1 MMPIRQGEMMSTTA
15 RMEATALLK
24 QYVEQGRRTQDEV
37 QQVVKHMRSQM
48 RSDTP
53 LNARPWLSVSLPGSM
68 ITACDQSVVFGVMR
82 RVLNDETI
90 REIAKIHPE
99 VWVDGRWYP
108 SDSSGVHLVL
118 VGRLTV
124 QNADGI
130 DPRVLELLD
139 VDADEATIAGQR
151 DEDDA
156 PKFVRMSW
164 RMPRG

>member
-1 MMPIRQGEMMSTTA
+1 MSTAA
-15 RMEATALLK
+15 RMEATTLLK
-24 QYVEQGRRTQDEV
+24 QYVEHGRRTHDEV
-37 QQVVKHMRSQM
+37 QQVVNHMRAQV
-48 RSDTP
+48 RNEVP
-53 LNARPWLSVSLPGSM
+53 LKSRPWLSVSLPGSM
-68 ITACDQSVVFGVMR
+68 ISNCDSNVVFGVMR
-82 RVLNDETI
+82 RVLNDDTV

-108 SDSSGVHLVL
+108 SDSSGVHLIL
-118 VGRLTV
+118 VGRITI

-151 DEDDA
+151 DDNDS

-164 RMPRG
+164 RMPRS